1 MEKVGKAKDWAVN
14 AGHAVTAFGNKLSSS
29 KNPIKSAAGSMI
41 SGAVKAVSG
50 LAKTYRSTASTA
62 ASTFSSQIKA
72 GASPAKA
79 AAKAIVSSAKA
90 AFNGIVNSWRGI
102 GSDAAQG
109 FKNGIHSMI
118 SSIAAKAAEMVRKAK
133 EAAKKEQ
140 HSNSPSKDF
149 MEFGGWAAQGYA
161 LGLTNRKDTR
171 LIEANARRMV
181 DTAKGIAS
189 GTSLGGSLYFDSNP
203 ALTSLAYA
211 MAQISDSI
219 DDSMDSSPTIRPVI
233 DMSNVSQGASLI
245 SGMFGDKNFK
255 ANLEAAG
262 SIQNGLAD
270 SIARRNAAMS
280 TKSIDDL
287 TNKLDVLTAAMNSRT
302 MNNYI
307 TVDGS
312 EDPQLFADK
321 LVRSMR
327 LNARTI

>member
-1 MEKVGKAKDWAVN
+1 
-14 AGHAVTAFGNKLSSS
+14 
-29 KNPIKSAAGSMI
+29 
-41 SGAVKAVSG
+41 
-50 LAKTYRSTASTA
+50 
-62 ASTFSSQIKA
+62 
-72 GASPAKA
+72 
-79 AAKAIVSSAKA
+79 
-90 AFNGIVNSWRGI
+90 
-102 GSDAAQG
+102 
-109 FKNGIHSMI
+109 
-118 SSIAAKAAEMVRKAK
+118 
-133 EAAKKEQ
+133 
-140 HSNSPSKDF
+140 
-149 MEFGGWAAQGYA
+149 
-161 LGLTNRKDTR
+161 
-171 LIEANARRMV
+171 MV

-233 DMSNVSQGASLI
+233 DMSNVNQGASLI